1 MDDFT
6 ARRLAA
12 KEVPFRLLN
21 ERPSLAEFEDE
32 EDREEPPVFVCECAR
47 DRCVEDLEM
56 KLAEWKSVRERP
68 NCFVV
73 APGHEIPAIE
83 DVVERR
89 PSYVVVKKRV

>member
-12 KEVPFRLLN
+12 REVTFRLLN
-21 ERPSLAEFEDE
+21 ERSAPAEFEDE
-32 EDREEPPVFVCECAR
+32 EKQGGAPGFVCECAR

-56 KLAEWKSVRERP
+56 TLAEWKSVRERP

-73 APGHEIPAIE
+73 APGHEITAIE

-89 PSYVVVKKRV
+89 PSCVVVKKRV